1 MQRISFKSLGSII
14 SILIS
19 VLILLLVGSSLVRI
33 GRQSREAGIRVAG
46 QAIERAVMQC
56 YALEGA
62 YPPSLQ
68 YLEDNYG
75 LIINEDK
82 YVYLYEPVAGNIHPI
97 IGVQFPG
104 SVTE

>member
-1 MQRISFKSLGSII
+1 MKRISFKSLGSIV

-19 VLILLLVGSSLVRI
+19 VLILLFVGSSLVRLE
-33 GRQSREAGIRVAG
+33 RQSREAGIRVAG

-68 YLEDNYG
+68 YLEENYG
-75 LIINEDK
+75 LIINENK

>member
-1 MQRISFKSLGSII
+1 MQRISIKSLGSIV

-19 VLILLLVGSSLVRI
+19 VLILLFVGSSLVRL

-62 YPPSLQ
+62 YPPDLQ

-75 LIINEDK
+75 LIIDENK